1 MKYIKAKFEKSR
13 RSYTYKTKDDV
24 KAGDIVVTDAGVKLA
39 VVDESV
45 SEEWVKTYGSDKI
58 KVVKK
63 VEEPAS
69 AGEREEKHE

>member
-13 RSYTYKTKDDV
+13 RSYAYKTEDDV
-24 KAGDIVVTDAGVKLA
+24 KAGDIVETDAGVKLA

-69 AGEREEKHE
+69 AGEKEVE

>member
-24 KAGDIVVTDAGVKLA
+24 KAGDIVVTEKGVNLT
-39 VVDESV
+39 VTDETV
-45 SEEWVKTYGSDKI
+45 NMAWVETYGANKVA
-58 KVVKK
+58 VVKK
-63 VEEPAS
+63 LEEPAS

>member
-1 MKYIKAKFEKSR
+1 M
-13 RSYTYKTKDDV
+13 
-24 KAGDIVVTDAGVKLA
+24 KAGDIVETDAGVKLA

-69 AGEREEKHE
+69 AGEKEVE

>member
-13 RSYTYKTKDDV
+13 RSYAYKTKDDV
-24 KAGDIVVTDAGVKLA
+24 KAGDIVETDAGVKLT
-39 VVDESV
+39 VVDEAV
-45 SEEWVKTYGSDKI
+45 SQEWVKTYGSDKI